1 MSDHIMLLSD
11 HKLNMSDKLLFRVT
25 ISNTK
30 LEIILTKLK
39 RVKIDFRCSLG
50 VERLENILRI
60 MKEEG
65 SSWENF
71 DPM

>member
-1 MSDHIMLLSD
+1 MSDHIILLSD

>member
-1 MSDHIMLLSD
+1 MLLSD

>member
-1 MSDHIMLLSD
+1 MLLSD

-65 SSWENF
+65 RTWENF